1 MGLLLVEL
9 DYLTEMVPAVGSGAE
24 QRMDLRADLLLLAV
38 DMGVPR
44 KLLVVQSMY
53 RRHKW
58 L

>member
-1 MGLLLVEL
+1 VEL
-9 DYLTEMVPAVGSGAE
+9 DYLTEMVPAAGSGAE